1 MVCAAVQEP
10 AACGCRSKS
19 QVSLPTVLNE
29 EVSVSILGKESRQK
43 EGGQQRE
50 DVQQQ
55 VARLLQERSE
65 LAETVQERSKVLQE
79 LREERAALGVEL
91 DKQRMENGELQAAK
105 SATERELESCLSVSA
120 EVEGQRSALAQRT
133 EELEGLVLSLQE
145 DKVELSRQLEEKV
158 ANLQAQ
164 MVLQA
169 TDLSEVRA
177 EKEKLSTEFTQA
189 RSAAAREA
197 VALQTEVE
205 AVSQSYKEVCARNE
219 ELERSLSELRADL
232 NSRSEEFR
240 QEQACSNALRRAL
253 EGQTES
259 VGSLASVLG
268 ALAQELHALGG
279 SLCTAELQDAGPPA
293 LVYTKDVSSCVPM
306 VSALV
311 EEAGGLCQQAAS
323 LRATLV
329 EAERSNVEFQAQLE
343 EMEDEKR
350 QAKEELEDER
360 RKQGAERCGTA
371 EVIASLEGRVR
382 ELEYERD
389 QALREMEVSRVDVL
403 EHLRQSSRQQQE
415 MEEEKKCLEERVQ
428 YLQHSLH
435 EREDQRAQLKAD
447 LEELATKGKEMAKE
461 LAERSQQHAR
471 AVDDLTR
478 EMQKVGQ
485 LEVRIAEVEA
495 AGEELKKRM
504 AQKDLDHATALQAGL
519 AKQLAG
525 IEERHSRELAR
536 LQAVEDEKVGV
547 ESRLK
552 SKEAECASHVERL
565 STLEAELQRARLG
578 QLGCGQTPVQG
589 MEKDVATKG
598 RRAPLCKTPSDEA
611 KLNPR
616 SGWVDP
622 L

>member
-1 MVCAAVQEP
+1 M
-10 AACGCRSKS
+10 CGCRSKS
-19 QVSLPTVLNE
+19 QVSLPAVLNE
-29 EVSVSILGKESRQK
+29 EVLVSNLGK

-50 DVQQQ
+50 EVQQQ
-55 VARLLQERSE
+55 VARLLQEKSE
-65 LAETVQERSKVLQE
+65 LENRVQEQSKAVQE
-79 LREERAALGVEL
+79 LCEERAALGVEL
-91 DKQRMENGELQAAK
+91 DKKRKDHDELQAEK
-105 SATERELESCLSVSA
+105 SATERELKSRLSVSA
-120 EVEGQRSALAQRT
+120 EAKGQGSALAQRT
-133 EELEGLVLSLQE
+133 EELEGLMVRLQE
-145 DKVELSRQLEEKV
+145 EKVELSHQLEEKV
-158 ANLQAQ
+158 ASLQAQ
-164 MVLQA
+164 IVLQA
-169 TDLSEVRA
+169 TNLSEVRA
-177 EKEKLSTEFTQA
+177 EKEKLSIELSQD

-197 VALQTEVE
+197 VALQEEVK

-232 NSRSEEFR
+232 NSGSEELR
-240 QEQACSNALRRAL
+240 HEQACSNALKRTL

-259 VGSLASVLG
+259 VGSLASAVG

-293 LVYTKDVSSCVPM
+293 LVYAKDLSSCVPM

-329 EAERSNVEFQAQLE
+329 EAERSNVEFRAQLE

-360 RKQGAERCGTA
+360 RKQGAERCGSA
-371 EVIASLEGRVR
+371 EVIAGLEGRVC

-389 QALREMEVSRVDVL
+389 QALREMEVSQADVI
-403 EHLRQSSRQQQE
+403 EHFRQSSRQQQE

-428 YLQHSLH
+428 YLQLSLH
-435 EREDQRAQLKAD
+435 ESEDQRSRLQAD
-447 LEELATKGKEMAKE
+447 LEKLATKGGEMAKE
-461 LAERSQQHAR
+461 LAERNKQHAR

-478 EMQKVGQ
+478 KMQRVSQ
-485 LEVRIAEVEA
+485 LEVRIVELEG

-504 AQKDLDHATALQAGL
+504 AQKDLNHAEALQTGL
-519 AKQLAG
+519 AKQLAE

-536 LQAVEDEKVGV
+536 LRAVEDEKVSV
-547 ESRLK
+547 ESRLA
-552 SKEAECASHVERL
+552 SKEAEYALHMERL
-565 STLEAELQRARLG
+565 STLETELRKARLG
-578 QLGCGQTPVQG
+578 QLGHGQTPVQG

-611 KLNPR
+611 KLSPR
-616 SGWVDP
+616 SGQGGLLLLDTQ
-622 L
+622 